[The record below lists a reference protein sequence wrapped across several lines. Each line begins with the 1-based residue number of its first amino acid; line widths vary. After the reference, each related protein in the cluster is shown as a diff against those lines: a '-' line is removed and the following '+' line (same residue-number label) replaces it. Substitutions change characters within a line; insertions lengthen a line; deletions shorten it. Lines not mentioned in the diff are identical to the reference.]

1 MAITDQSDS
10 IQASMTDLARQYIA
24 RMLIG
29 TFSFQAV
36 GFSSG
41 RGGYDQN
48 DPVHILPLDTSLQA
62 LSDQVYPDTTGYTA
76 LQSID
81 SPSTTCRVYNCRMP
95 NTPVPSNADYGLG
108 EVAVWAQVL
117 TSDVPS
123 EIGTIFMLAV
133 GHLPIRAKTNRDTFL
148 WRVVVQY

>member
-24 RMLIG
+24 RMLLG
-29 TFSFQAV
+29 PFSFSVV

-41 RGGYDQN
+41 RGGFN
-48 DPVHILPLDTSLQA
+48 PVDPVHLVPLDTSLQT
-62 LSDQVYPDTTGYTA
+62 LLDQVYPNVTGYTA
-76 LQSID
+76 LQSVD
-81 SPSTTCRVYNCRMP
+81 SPSDTCRVYNCRMP
-95 NTPVPSNADYGLG
+95 NTPAPSNADYGLG

-117 TSDVPS
+117 TSDVPA
-123 EIGTIFMLAV
+123 EVGTIFMMAV

>member
-10 IQASMTDLARQYIA
+10 IQASVTDLARMYLA
-24 RMLIG
+24 RVLIG
-29 TFSFQAV
+29 QMSYQVV

-41 RGGYDQN
+41 RGGYN
-48 DPVHILPLDTSLQA
+48 PADPVHVVPINTAQQTLI
-62 LSDQVYPDTTGYTA
+62 DQVYPAPTGYTA

-81 SPSTTCRVYNCRMP
+81 EPSTTSRCYNCRMP
-95 NTPVPSNADYGLG
+95 NSVVPSAADYGLG
-108 EVAVWAQVL
+108 EVGVWAQVL
-117 TSDVPS
+117 TSNVPAEVGS
-123 EIGTIFMLAV
+123 IFLFAV